1 MRGDAFKKLEEQCT
15 HMYKDIFLKTPLL
28 ISFKNF
34 FPKIEVAKLGMQLI
48 CKCGFYTGIYG
59 TCFVIGGK
67 PTKGKTKGILL
78 HKLLFPPSTCVT
90 VILQRLEAFT
100 NCSFQL

>member
-1 MRGDAFKKLEEQCT
+1 MRGDVFKKLEEQCT

-28 ISFKNF
+28 IYFNFFQIF
-34 FPKIEVAKLGMQLI
+34 FPKIEVAKLGMRLI
-48 CKCGFYTGIYG
+48 CKCGLYAGIYS

-78 HKLLFPPSTCVT
+78 RKLIFPPSTCVI

-100 NCSFQL
+100 S